1 MGMAEAAKGPIRVGL
16 YDVGKT
22 IGKGNFAVVKL
33 AKHRITKT
41 EVAIK
46 IIDKT
51 QLDRAN
57 LVKVYREIQ
66 IMKLL
71 SHPHIIKLYQVMETK
86 NMIYLVSEYAS
97 GGEIF
102 DYIATHGRMT
112 ETKARQ
118 RFWQILSAVQYCHN
132 RRIVHRDLKAE
143 NLLLDSNMNVKIAD
157 FGFSNFYSVTQQLAT
172 WCGSPPYAA
181 PEVFEGKKYVG
192 PEIDVWSLGVVLY
205 VLVCGALPFDGSN
218 LPALREKVL
227 SGRFRVPYFM
237 SSECEHLIRKML
249 TVDPVKRYTIDQ
261 VKHHIWMTSDSENI
275 KLLSSPPVLCCC
287 DREGVKVGQFNDHV
301 IRLMQ
306 QLKID
311 TTTTKE
317 SLLNEKYDHHAAI
330 YFLLLER
337 LHQRRLSAPVV
348 RPEVQA
354 RLNTDMTRN
363 LNMPVGTS
371 PPIITRALH
380 LPCHSQFNPKQGI
393 LKNSATNQAE
403 KNYNHQIP
411 VSSFT
416 PTGMFND
423 MSLSG
428 PSQIPQFSEN
438 AISTVTEVA
447 QITGVQQWSSC
458 MYVDSGQWNIG
469 EQSGE
474 SHRSSPPLY
483 SLTELLRLSQS
494 PFGSAAVQ
502 EPEKFDMPSQSA
514 ITSSLP
520 SCAPSNVIGN
530 VPVSP
535 RNNQSPL
542 RLRSNTYTRSTRR
555 HDPMDGVQRFLKSP
569 NTFSEGRRASDGL
582 VAQGVAAFSDRLENT
597 EKARGNWQIN
607 ELKQEHKKL
616 QNLYRT
622 NVTPEEQNRRQHQHT
637 MYLAENDATSTNFPS
652 CQMISVS
659 PVNHSTINEI
669 ETDETQKSSSE
680 FGQMILSQS
689 KQFQQQL
696 FQDQSRAAIN
706 SSKRKITRQAS
717 YKLAQQAPI
726 LPPLPNDVTSLSLF
740 CAGDIPTWQFQP
752 IREDV
757 SPTEEEKC
765 IEHINDRELSNSSFT
780 TIDAAKS
787 SPSTFLDPG
796 STQKRGTSPLM
807 EQMLTLSLDSQSP
820 NSQPFKSSWQQFLST
835 DQCCVNQL
843 PESSSETTQLSFPWK
858 QTKLS
863 AHNLPVLDVMQ
874 ELDTT

>member
-143 NLLLDSNMNVKIAD
+143 NLLLDLNMNVKIAD

-317 SLLNEKYDHHAAI
+317 SLLHEKYDHHAAI

-348 RPEVQA
+348 RPEVQT
-354 RLNTDMTRN
+354 RLNADVTRN
-363 LNMPVGTS
+363 LNMSVGTS
-371 PPIITRALH
+371 PPVITRALH

-393 LKNSATNQAE
+393 LKSSISNQTE
-403 KNYNHQIP
+403 KDCSHQIP
-411 VSSFT
+411 VSSVT
-416 PTGMFND
+416 PSGIFND
-423 MSLSG
+423 MTA

-438 AISTVTEVA
+438 SIATAADVA

-458 MYVDSGQWNIG
+458 MYVDGGQWNIG
-469 EQSGE
+469 EQSAD
-474 SHRSSPPLY
+474 SHRRSPPLY

-494 PFGSAAVQ
+494 TFGSAAVQ

-520 SCAPSNVIGN
+520 SCAPCNGMGN
-530 VPVSP
+530 IPMSP

-542 RLRSNTYTRSTRR
+542 RLRSNTYSRSTRR
-555 HDPMDGVQRFLKSP
+555 HDPIDGVQRFLKSP
-569 NTFSEGRRASDGL
+569 STFSEGRRASDGL
-582 VAQGVAAFSDRLENT
+582 VAQGVAAFSDKLENT

-622 NVTPEEQNRRQHQHT
+622 NIPPEEQNRRQHQHT
-637 MYLAENDATSTNFPS
+637 MYLAENDKSPSSNLPS
-652 CQMISVS
+652 CQMISIS
-659 PVNHSTINEI
+659 PVNHSTFNDISV
-669 ETDETQKSSSE
+669 DETQKTSSE

-689 KQFQQQL
+689 KHFQQQL
-696 FQDQSRAAIN
+696 FQDQSRLILS

-726 LPPLPNDVTSLSLF
+726 LPPLPNDVGSLSLF
-740 CAGDIPTWQFQP
+740 CAGDISTRQFQP

-757 SPTEEEKC
+757 SPTEEEKD
-765 IEHINDRELSNSSFT
+765 IEHANDGDASSSSFT
-780 TIDAAKS
+780 IDINKS
-787 SPSTFLDPG
+787 SPCTFLEPG
-796 STQKRGTSPLM
+796 PTHKRGTSPLM
-807 EQMLTLSLDSQSP
+807 EQMLTLSLDPESP

-835 DQCCVNQL
+835 DQCCVNQI
-843 PESSSETTQLSFPWK
+843 PVNSSKESAPLSFPWK
-858 QTKLS
+858 QAKLS
-863 AHNLPVLDVMQ
+863 AHDLPVLDVMQ
-874 ELDTT
+874 ELDTA